1 MTENT
6 TQDLSVTTDHD
17 VLIVGAGWAGMMALY
32 RMRQLGLR
40 AHIIE
45 AAGDVGGTWY
55 WNRYP
60 GARCD
65 VESIHYSYSFSEE
78 LQQEWTWT
86 ERYAAQPE
94 LLAYA
99 RHVADRFGLRQDIT
113 FNTRVDSAVF
123 NGQDNT
129 WTVRTDAGATLTA
142 RFCIMATGVLSAPKP
157 LDIPGLESF
166 SGEVYNTYDWPE
178 GGVNFTGKRVAVIG
192 TGSSGIQT
200 IPEVAQDAEHLY
212 VFQRTPSYSLPAH
225 NRPLAADEVEAAK
238 RDYPELRA
246 RARESFDGLLAE
258 TTGLSALEVDPQ
270 ERERIYH
277 EAYQKGLPFQ
287 FMSMFTDIPLDQEAN
302 ATAARFVAER
312 IRERVGHAPIADA
325 LIPTSYPFAT
335 RRLCID
341 TNYYETFTRDNVTLV
356 DLLQDPITAITA
368 TGVTT
373 STETYEV
380 DCLILAT
387 GFDAI
392 TGALNRMD
400 IRGRD
405 GLSVKE
411 KWADGARSYLG
422 VAMAGFPNLFT
433 VTGPQSPSVLSNM
446 MVSIEQH
453 VDWITDCLRYLHEH
467 HIDRIEATAEAE
479 EQWVTHAREISEHT
493 LFPLSNS
500 WYLGA
505 NVPGKPRVV
514 LPYLGGVGA
523 YRQVAS
529 EIAQDGYRG
538 FTLHPADDAPDT
550 APVAGTAV
558 VA

>member
-1 MTENT
+1 MTTNSPANT
-6 TQDLSVTTDHD
+6 DYD
-17 VLIVGAGWAGMMALY
+17 VLIVGAGWAGMMALH

-113 FNTRVDSAVF
+113 FNIRVDSAVF
-123 NGQDNT
+123 NEQDNT
-129 WTVRTDAGATLTA
+129 WAVRTDDGATLTA
-142 RFCIMATGVLSAPKP
+142 RFCIMATGVLSAPKN

-166 SGEVYNTYDWPE
+166 GGEVYNTYDWPE
-178 GGVNFTGKRVAVIG
+178 GGVDFTGKRVAVIG

-200 IPEVAQDAEHLY
+200 IPEVAKDAEHLY

-225 NRPLAADEVEAAK
+225 NRPLTSDEVEAAK
-238 RDYPELRA
+238 RDYPKLRA
-246 RARESFDGLLAE
+246 RARGSFDGLLSE

-277 EAYQKGLPFQ
+277 GAYQAGLPFQ

-341 TNYYETFTRDNVTLV
+341 TDYYETFTRDNVTLV

-368 TGVTT
+368 TGVAT
-373 STETYEV
+373 STGTYEV
-380 DCLILAT
+380 DCLVLAT

-392 TGALNRMD
+392 TGALSRMD
-400 IRGRD
+400 IRGRN
-405 GLSVKE
+405 GLALKD

-453 VDWITDCLRYLHEH
+453 VDWITDCLRHLVEH
-467 HIDRIEATAEAE
+467 NSDCIEATAEAE

-505 NVPGKPRVV
+505 NVPGKPHVV

-523 YRQVAS
+523 YRQVATD
-529 EIAQDGYRG
+529 IAQDGYRG
-538 FTLHPADDAPDT
+538 FTLGAPST
-550 APVAGTAV
+550 APATAAVATA
-558 VA
+558 

>member
-6 TQDLSVTTDHD
+6 TVNASAITDYD
-17 VLIVGAGWAGMMALY
+17 VLIVGAGWAGMMTLY

-99 RHVADRFGLRQDIT
+99 RHVADRFNLRQDIT

-123 NGQDNT
+123 NEQDNT
-129 WTVRTDAGATLTA
+129 WAVRTDDGATLTA
-142 RFCIMATGVLSAPKP
+142 RFCIMATGVLSAPKA
-157 LDIPGLESF
+157 LDIPGLDDF
-166 SGEVYNTYDWPE
+166 AGEVYNTYDWPE
-178 GGVNFTGKRVAVIG
+178 GGVDFTGKRVAVIG

-200 IPEVAQDAEHLY
+200 IPEVAEDAEHLY

-225 NRPLAADEVEAAK
+225 NRPLTPEEIETTK
-238 RDYPELRA
+238 QDYPKLRA

-277 EAYQKGLPFQ
+277 EAYQAGLPFQ
-287 FMSMFTDIPLDQEAN
+287 FMSMFTDIALDQEAN

-356 DLLQDPITAITA
+356 DLLQDPITTITA
-368 TGVTT
+368 TGVVTG
-373 STETYEV
+373 EQAYEV
-380 DCLILAT
+380 DCIILAT

-405 GLSVKE
+405 GLTVKE

-453 VDWITDCLRYLHEH
+453 VDWITDCLRHLVEH
-467 HIDRIEATAEAE
+467 DIDCIEATAEAE

-505 NVPGKPRVV
+505 NVPGKPHVV

-523 YRQVAS
+523 YRQVAT

-538 FTLHPADDAPDT
+538 FALHSTDTSPIADT
-550 APVAGTAV
+550 AAV
-558 VA
+558 V

>member
-1 MTENT
+1 MTTNT
-6 TQDLSVTTDHD
+6 PANTEYD
-17 VLIVGAGWAGMMALY
+17 VLIVGAGWAGMMALH

-123 NGQDNT
+123 NEQDNT
-129 WTVRTDAGATLTA
+129 WAVRTNDGATLTA
-142 RFCIMATGVLSAPKP
+142 RFCIMATGVLSAPKN

-166 SGEVYNTYDWPE
+166 GGEVYNTYDWPE
-178 GGVNFTGKRVAVIG
+178 NGVDFTGKRVAVIG

-200 IPEVAQDAEHLY
+200 IPEVAKDAEHLY

-225 NRPLAADEVEAAK
+225 NRPLTPEEIEAAK
-238 RDYPELRA
+238 RDYPKLRA
-246 RARESFDGLLAE
+246 RARGSFDGLLSE

-270 ERERIYH
+270 ERERIYQ
-277 EAYQKGLPFQ
+277 EAYKQGLPFQ

-302 ATAARFVAER
+302 ATAARFVAKR

-341 TNYYETFTRDNVTLV
+341 TDYYETFTRDNVTLV
-356 DLLQDPITAITA
+356 DLLQDPITTITA
-368 TGVTT
+368 TGVAT

-392 TGALNRMD
+392 TGALSRMD
-400 IRGRD
+400 IRGRN
-405 GLSVKE
+405 GLALKD

-453 VDWITDCLRYLHEH
+453 VDWITDCLRHLVEH
-467 HIDRIEATAEAE
+467 NSDCIEATAEAE
-479 EQWVTHAREISEHT
+479 EQWVTHVREISEHT

-505 NVPGKPRVV
+505 NVPGKPHVV

-523 YRQVAS
+523 YRQVATD
-529 EIAQDGYRG
+529 IAQDGYRG
-538 FTLHPADDAPDT
+538 FTLGAPST
-550 APVAGTAV
+550 APATAAVATA
-558 VA
+558 